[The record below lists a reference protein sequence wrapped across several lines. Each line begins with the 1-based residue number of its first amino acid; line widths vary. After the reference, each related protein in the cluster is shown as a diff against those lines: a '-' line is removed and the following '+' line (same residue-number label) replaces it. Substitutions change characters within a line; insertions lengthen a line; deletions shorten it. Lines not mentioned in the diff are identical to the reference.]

1 MTGASLLD
9 RLIDDEPASPR
20 EAVRRDLQNLLNA
33 RGPWRP
39 LPAAHAALRA
49 TIRGYGLPDFTSGA
63 FNAPEQ
69 REALR
74 ADILAAITAFEPR
87 LSRARVN
94 IVPWSGQAGTPT
106 LRLMIEANLADG
118 SALQRVTFQTLV
130 DGATTDMQLSA
141 IDE

>member
-1 MTGASLLD
+1 MSGASLLD
-9 RLIDDEPASPR
+9 RLIDDEPGSAR
-20 EAVRRDLQNLLNA
+20 EAVRRDVQNLLNA

-39 LPAAHAALRA
+39 LSAAHSALRG

-74 ADILAAITAFEPR
+74 ADILAVITAFEPR
-87 LSRARVN
+87 LTRVR
-94 IVPWSGQAGTPT
+94 VSLLAWSGQGAPA

-118 SALQRVTFQTLV
+118 SELQRVIFQTLV